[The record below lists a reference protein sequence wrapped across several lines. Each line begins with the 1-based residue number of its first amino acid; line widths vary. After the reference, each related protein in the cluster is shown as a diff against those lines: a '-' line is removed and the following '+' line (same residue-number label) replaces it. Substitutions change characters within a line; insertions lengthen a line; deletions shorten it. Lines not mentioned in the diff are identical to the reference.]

1 MGLSISHFLPQ
12 KKKQKKNPQ
21 MKEAYL
27 IATNVLQKCLAL
39 LFLLCFQFWDVA
51 QVAVIHKNI

>member
-12 KKKQKKNPQ
+12 KKKKQKKNPQ

-39 LFLLCFQFWDVA
+39 LFLLCFQF
-51 QVAVIHKNI
+51 